1 MSPVT
6 RRQSL
11 ALMSAAAV
19 APLAACAT
27 PPSGSSTDAAFA
39 DTSAQWLDGSI
50 RLSPINATQLGDHR
64 FDGEMD
70 AIGADGQAARKA
82 QRDSTLAALAA
93 FDPAT
98 LSPANQVDA
107 ALMRNEIML
116 QRWHDERGETYAW
129 DPLIYTGQAG
139 GSLYGLMAR
148 EFAPLPERLMSA
160 AQRMAKLPDYLAA
173 ARGNL
178 DPARVPLVH
187 AETAVRQNPGAAS
200 IIDDMILA
208 QADALSGSDRAALVA
223 AAERAKAALE
233 AHQRWLTET
242 LVPNARGD
250 FRLGAANYDEKLSR
264 ALNSPMTRADL
275 TQQARTALEQTRA
288 DMYEIA
294 AQYVAGTTG
303 GPPTPASATPE
314 QQQAVIQAAL
324 QVAYAQRPARDQ
336 VVAEARATLAES
348 TAFVREHNLITL
360 PDAPVQVII
369 MPEFQQGVAVAYCD
383 SPGPLDRGLDTFY
396 AVSPIPASW
405 SEEQTASFLREYNSR
420 SIHELTVHEAMP
432 GHYVQLWH
440 ANRYPSVTRAV
451 LSSGSFIEGWACYA
465 QDMMGEEGYFGGDPL
480 RALIN
485 KKWALRVI
493 ANAILDPSIHVDGME
508 REEAMRLMTVSAFQ
522 EEREAA
528 GKWIRA
534 QVSSTQLP
542 TYFVG
547 WREHF
552 ALREEAK
559 RRWGAQF
566 DLKRYHDTALS
577 FGSPPGRYVRALMF
591 GEPIG

>member
-1 MSPVT
+1 
-6 RRQSL
+6 
-11 ALMSAAAV
+11 MSAAAV